1 MAMRYGTPV
10 WSALVG
16 ALLGSAC
23 SDTQPMTAPTL
34 GLSEA
39 RLASRQKS
47 LTKKDA
53 QIVRATGDIA
63 AAVAEYRA
71 LLGAP
76 LNGATAGEQPAGR
89 REINWDGVPA
99 AFTNTDAFPG
109 DFFNARSPR
118 GVLFTTGGTGF
129 RVSDNGFTD
138 VNAQYA
144 GEFNVFSSPRLFVQ
158 IGSDAMNVDFVVAG
172 SSTPAHVTGFGVVF
186 ADVERPHSTTIEY
199 FDAAGKHL
207 LTVAAPRRS
216 DDQGLSFVGVVFD
229 EPAIA
234 RVRINVGNTSIGA
247 TSFDNVDVPGKRKH
261 HDAHRRGKKHDL
273 VVMDDFLYGEPHPIE

>member
-1 MAMRYGTPV
+1 MRYSPRL
-10 WSALVG
+10 WSVLVG
-16 ALLGSAC
+16 ALLGGAC
-23 SDTQPMTAPTL
+23 GDTQPTTAPTGDVSAAL
-34 GLSEA
+34 
-39 RLASRQKS
+39 LASRQKH
-47 LTKKDA
+47 LKKKDA
-53 QIVRATGDIA
+53 QIVSATGDIA
-63 AAVAEYRA
+63 AAVAQYRT

-118 GVLFTTGGTGF
+118 GALFTTAGTGF

-138 VNAQYA
+138 VNAAYA
-144 GEFNVFSSPRLFVQ
+144 GEFNTFSSPRLFVQ
-158 IGSDAMNVDFVVAG
+158 IGSNEMDVNFVVAG
-172 SSTPAHVTGFGVVF
+172 SSTPAQVTGFGVVF
-186 ADVERPHSTTIEY
+186 ADVERPHSTTMEY

-207 LTVAAPRRS
+207 LTVAAPLRS
-216 DDQGLSFVGVVFD
+216 DDRGLSFVGVVFD

-234 RVRINVGNTSIGA
+234 RVRIHLGDASIG
-247 TSFDNVDVPGKRKH
+247 TTTLDNADVPGKGSH
-261 HDAHRRGKKHDL
+261 HDRAHHKGKKHDL